1 MIEVEDL
8 HKRFGDVVALGGVSL
23 RAADGQVTGLLGP
36 NGAGKTTLLRVLYTV
51 LRPDRGAARVDGHD
65 VTAEAPL
72 ARTLIGAVP
81 HAHGL
86 YARLTTREHI
96 RYFGELHGLGGAPLE
111 RRIDDLARQL
121 DLGEIMDRRT
131 QGFSLGQSVKVAVAR
146 ALVHDPRNVLLDEP
160 TAGLDVMST
169 RRMRAFI
176 RRLRAEGRCILFSSH
191 LMHEVAELCDRI
203 VVIAG
208 GRIAAAGTP
217 DELRRRT
224 GHENLEDVFVAVIGS
239 EEGLVR

>member
-1 MIEVEDL
+1 MIETDDL
-8 HKRFGDVVALGGVSL
+8 HKRFGDVVALGGVTF

-36 NGAGKTTLLRVLYTV
+36 NGAGKTTLLRILYTV
-51 LRPDRGAARVDGHD
+51 LQPDRGSARVDGHD
-65 VTAEAPL
+65 VVREGPL

-96 RYFGELHGLGGAPLE
+96 RYYGELHGLGGESLE
-111 RRIDDLARQL
+111 RRIDDLVEQL
-121 DLGEIMDRRT
+121 DLGEILDRRT
-131 QGFSLGQSVKVAVAR
+131 QGFSQGQCVKVAVAR
-146 ALVHDPRNVLLDEP
+146 ALVHDPRHVLLDEP

-169 RRMRAFI
+169 RKMRAFI
-176 RRLRAEGRCILFSSH
+176 RRLRADGRCILFSSH
-191 LMHEVAELCDRI
+191 LMREVAELCDQI

-208 GRIAAAGTP
+208 GRIVASGTP

-224 GHENLEDVFVAVIGS
+224 GHENLEDDFVAVIGS
-239 EEGLVR
+239 EEGLER